1 MCGEHLAITV
11 TLCLVAG
18 IIPACAGST
27 GYVRKLRH
35 SARDHPRMCGEHFGS
50 AMQNSLR
57 WGSSPHVRGAQ
68 SGYGDAARF
77 AGIIPACAGSTL
89 ADINGDPAVRDHP
102 RMCGEH
108 LMPPV
113 TAGLNRGSSPH
124 VRGAPADRLR
134 CRGDGGIIPAC
145 AGSTGWRFIIMFKV
159 WDHPRMCGEH
169 TESKSSEATSAGSSP
184 HVRGALTF
192 GGAAV
197 RMVGIIPACAGSTGF
212 ALPFG

>member
-1 MCGEHLAITV
+1 MCGEHWLRTKASSLSTGSSPHV
-11 TLCLVAG
+11 RGALWVCHAKLLTLG

-27 GYVRKLRH
+27 IWVWRCC
-35 SARDHPRMCGEHFGS
+35 AVCRDHPRMCGEHVGRHQRRPGC
-50 AMQNSLR
+50 A
-57 WGSSPHVRGAQ
+57 GSSPHVRGAL
-68 SGYGDAARF
+68 DAARDRRLEQ
-77 AGIIPACAGSTL
+77 GIIPACAGSTRRPSAL
-89 ADINGDPAVRDHP
+89 PWRRWDHP
-102 RMCGEH
+102 RMC
-108 LMPPV
+108 
-113 TAGLNRGSSPH
+113 
-124 VRGAPADRLR
+124 
-134 CRGDGGIIPAC
+134 
-145 AGSTGWRFIIMFKV
+145 GSTGWRFIIMFKV